1 MRIGVTPSRGRR
13 SRRHRHAPALVIL
26 LAAATTLGGCA
37 TTVLTGVAVGPG
49 QTATTAETDPSAP
62 GPDPGALVRA
72 VLNGGGFPAE
82 YQTLVLDVQDAVLA
96 AEDLAAIPRAGRV
109 NPVRCQAGA
118 LPADPADF
126 AMASGTEPERRQV
139 LALEVERGGATVAE
153 TAEAIADCREVTV
166 VESGVDTRVL
176 RTAPRVFDT
185 AGHQAVTYT
194 QQVTDADGTVLREM
208 TIARA
213 RRGDVTVTVT
223 GMDQHRGEVD
233 ARTVTGLLETALTT
247 EP

>member
-1 MRIGVTPSRGRR
+1 MRIGVTPNRRRR
-13 SRRHRHAPALVIL
+13 SRTHFGAVAATLVI
-26 LAAATTLGGCA
+26 AATGTLGGCA

-49 QTATTAETDPSAP
+49 ETAETDPSAP

-82 YQTLVLDVQDAVLA
+82 YQTLVLDDQDAVLA
-96 AEDLAAIPRAGRV
+96 AEDLSAIPRAGRV

-118 LPADPADF
+118 LPAEAADF
-126 AMASGTEPERRQV
+126 AMASGTEPEGRQV
-139 LALEVERGGATVAE
+139 LALEVERGGPTVDETVATVQ
-153 TAEAIADCREVTV
+153 DCREVTV

-176 RTAPRVFDT
+176 RSSPNTVRVG
-185 AGHQAVTYT
+185 GHQAVTYT

-208 TIARA
+208 AVARA

-223 GMDQHRGEVD
+223 GMDQHHREVD
-233 ARTVTGLLETALTT
+233 AQTVTRLLDTALTA